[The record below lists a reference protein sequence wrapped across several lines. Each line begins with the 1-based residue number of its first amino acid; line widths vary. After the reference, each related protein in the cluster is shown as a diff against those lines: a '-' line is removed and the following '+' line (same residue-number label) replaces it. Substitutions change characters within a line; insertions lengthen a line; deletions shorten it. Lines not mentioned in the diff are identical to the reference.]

1 MAEKNSFVFYNEW
14 AEQVAII
21 ADAEGGAGVTLLF
34 SAIHE
39 YLADGETSMEM
50 SPVVRLV
57 FNQIRAQLDRDKA
70 KYKKVSSQRSD
81 AANARWQK
89 ADAEVCETMRN
100 DANECETMREDA
112 YIRSKD
118 KRSKVDDK
126 GVEEDDNES
135 PIGDNSLSVIGPAL
149 PAPQFAPESDPHK
162 LTDKGLEQEF
172 EALWILYPRK
182 AGKADAL
189 RHYKAARKNGTSYDE
204 VEQGI
209 IRYTRHIEDEKTDPQ
224 YIAMGSTWF
233 CGHRWEDV
241 YARHG
246 PKPGSLEWIAQL

>member
-39 YLADGETSMEM
+39 YLTDGETTMEM

-89 ADAEVCETMRN
+89 ADADECETMQN
-100 DANECETMREDA
+100 DANVCETMREDA
-112 YIRSKD
+112 HIRSKD
-118 KRSKVDDK
+118 KRNKDDDK
-126 GVEEDDNES
+126 GVEEDVDVS
-135 PIGDNSLSVIGPAL
+135 PIGDNSLSVIGL
-149 PAPQFAPESDPHK
+149 PAPTFVGETDPK
-162 LTDKGLEQEF
+162 RMTDSVLDEEF
-172 EALWILYPRK
+172 DVLWSKYPRRV
-182 AGKADAL
+182 GKKDAL
-189 RHYKAARKNGTSYDE
+189 RHYKAARKE
-204 VEQGI
+204 A
-209 IRYTRHIEDEKTDPQ
+209 IRFEDIDRGLDKYIEYCRGKPEQ
-224 YIAMGSTWF
+224 YIMQGSTWF
-233 CGHRWEDV
+233 CGHHWEDE
-241 YARHG
+241 RHRQ
-246 PKPGSLEWIAQL
+246 KSDFERIWDL

>member
-39 YLADGETSMEM
+39 YLTDGETTMEM

-89 ADAEVCETMRN
+89 ADADECETMQN
-100 DANECETMREDA
+100 DANVCETMREDA
-112 YIRSKD
+112 HIRSKD
-118 KRSKVDDK
+118 KRNKDDDK
-126 GVEEDDNES
+126 GVEEDVDVS
-135 PIGDNSLSVIGPAL
+135 PIGDNSLSVIGL
-149 PAPQFAPESDPHK
+149 PAPTFVGETDPK
-162 LTDKGLEQEF
+162 RMTDSVLDEEF
-172 EALWILYPRK
+172 DALWNKYPRRV
-182 AGKADAL
+182 GKKDAL
-189 RHYKAARKNGTSYDE
+189 RHYKAARKE
-204 VEQGI
+204 A
-209 IRYTRHIEDEKTDPQ
+209 IRFEDIDRGLDKYIEYCRGKPEQ
-224 YIAMGSTWF
+224 YIMQGSTWF
-233 CGHRWEDV
+233 CGHHWDDE
-241 YARHG
+241 RHRQ
-246 PKPGSLEWIAQL
+246 KSDFERIWDL

>member
-1 MAEKNSFVFYNEW
+1 MAEKSSFVFYNEW

-21 ADAEGGAGVTLLF
+21 ADAEGGAGVTFLF

-100 DANECETMREDA
+100 DAEVCETMRGDA

-118 KRSKVDDK
+118 KRNKDDDK
-126 GVEEDDNES
+126 GVEEDVDVS
-135 PIGDNSLSVIGPAL
+135 PNGDNSLSVIGHAL
-149 PAPQFAPESDPHK
+149 PAPQFVPESDPHK

-172 EALWILYPRK
+172 EALWLLYPRK

-189 RHYKAARKNGTSYDE
+189 RHYKATRKNGTSYDE

-209 IRYTRHIEDEKTDPQ
+209 IRYIRHIEDEHTDPQ

>member
-1 MAEKNSFVFYNEW
+1 MAEKSSFVFYNEW

-50 SPVVRLV
+50 PPVVRLV

-89 ADAEVCETMRN
+89 ADAEVCETMQN

-118 KRSKVDDK
+118 KRNKVDDK
-126 GVEEDDNES
+126 GVEEDVDVS
-135 PIGDNSLSVIGPAL
+135 PIGDNSLSVIGL
-149 PAPQFAPESDPHK
+149 PAPTFVGETDPK
-162 LTDKGLEQEF
+162 RMTDSVLDEEF
-172 EALWILYPRK
+172 DALWSKYPRRV
-182 AGKADAL
+182 GKKDAL
-189 RHYKAARKNGTSYDE
+189 RHYKAARKE
-204 VEQGI
+204 A
-209 IRYTRHIEDEKTDPQ
+209 IRFEDIDRGLDKYIEYCRGKPEQ
-224 YIAMGSTWF
+224 YIMQGSTWF
-233 CGHRWEDV
+233 CGRHWEDE
-241 YARHG
+241 RHRQ
-246 PKPGSLEWIAQL
+246 KSDFERIWDL

>member
-39 YLADGETSMEM
+39 YLTDGETTMEM

-89 ADAEVCETMRN
+89 ADADECETMQN
-100 DANECETMREDA
+100 DANVCETMREDA
-112 YIRSKD
+112 HIRSKD
-118 KRSKVDDK
+118 KRNKDDDK
-126 GVEEDDNES
+126 GVEEDVDVS
-135 PIGDNSLSVIGPAL
+135 PIGDNSLSVIGL
-149 PAPQFAPESDPHK
+149 PAPTFVGETDPK
-162 LTDKGLEQEF
+162 RMTDSVLDEEF
-172 EALWILYPRK
+172 DALWSKYPRRV
-182 AGKADAL
+182 GKKDAL
-189 RHYKAARKNGTSYDE
+189 RHYKAARKE
-204 VEQGI
+204 A
-209 IRYTRHIEDEKTDPQ
+209 IRFEDIDRGLDKYIEYCRGKPEQ
-224 YIAMGSTWF
+224 YIMQGSTWF
-233 CGHRWEDV
+233 CGHHWDDE
-241 YARHG
+241 RHRQ
-246 PKPGSLEWIAQL
+246 KSDFERIWDL

>member
-39 YLADGETSMEM
+39 YLTDGETTMEM

-89 ADAEVCETMRN
+89 ADA
-100 DANECETMREDA
+100 NECETMREDA
-112 YIRSKD
+112 HIRSKD
-118 KRSKVDDK
+118 KRNKDDDK
-126 GVEEDDNES
+126 GVEEDVDVS
-135 PIGDNSLSVIGPAL
+135 PIGDASLSVIGL
-149 PAPQFAPESDPHK
+149 PAPTFVGETDPK
-162 LTDKGLEQEF
+162 RMTDSVLDEEF
-172 EALWILYPRK
+172 DALWSKYPRRV
-182 AGKADAL
+182 GKKDAL
-189 RHYKAARKNGTSYDE
+189 RHYKAARKE
-204 VEQGI
+204 A
-209 IRYTRHIEDEKTDPQ
+209 IRFEDIDRGLDKYIEYCRGKPEQ
-224 YIAMGSTWF
+224 YIMQGSTWF
-233 CGHRWEDV
+233 CGHHWDDE
-241 YARHG
+241 RHRQ
-246 PKPGSLEWIAQL
+246 KSDFERIWDL

>member
-1 MAEKNSFVFYNEW
+1 MAEKSSFVFYNEW

-39 YLADGETSMEM
+39 YLADGETSVEM
-50 SPVVRLV
+50 PPVVRLV

-89 ADAEVCETMRN
+89 ADAEVCETMRS

-118 KRSKVDDK
+118 KRSKDDDK
-126 GVEEDDNES
+126 GVEEDVDVS
-135 PIGDNSLSVIGPAL
+135 PIGDSSLSVIGL
-149 PAPQFAPESDPHK
+149 PAPTFVGETDPK
-162 LTDKGLEQEF
+162 RMTDSVLDEEF
-172 EALWILYPRK
+172 DVLWSKYPRRV
-182 AGKADAL
+182 GKKDAL
-189 RHYKAARKNGTSYDE
+189 RHYKAARKE
-204 VEQGI
+204 A
-209 IRYTRHIEDEKTDPQ
+209 IRFEDIDRGLDKYIEYCRGKPEQ
-224 YIAMGSTWF
+224 YIMQGSTWF
-233 CGHRWEDV
+233 CGHHWEDE
-241 YARHG
+241 RHRQ
-246 PKPGSLEWIAQL
+246 KSDFERIWDL

>member
-39 YLADGETSMEM
+39 YLADGETTMEM

-89 ADAEVCETMRN
+89 ADADECEAMRN
-100 DANECETMREDA
+100 DANLCETMREDA
-112 YIRSKD
+112 HIRSKD
-118 KRSKVDDK
+118 KRNKDDDK
-126 GVEEDDNES
+126 GVEEDVDVS
-135 PIGDNSLSVIGPAL
+135 PIGDNSLSVIGL
-149 PAPQFAPESDPHK
+149 PAPTFVGETDPQRM
-162 LTDKGLEQEF
+162 TDSVLDEEF
-172 EALWILYPRK
+172 DALWSKYPRRV
-182 AGKADAL
+182 GKKDAL
-189 RHYKAARKNGTSYDE
+189 RHYKAARKE
-204 VEQGI
+204 A
-209 IRYTRHIEDEKTDPQ
+209 IRFEDIDRGLDKYIEYCRGKPEQ
-224 YIAMGSTWF
+224 YIMQGSTWF
-233 CGHRWEDV
+233 CGHHWDDE
-241 YARHG
+241 RHRQ
-246 PKPGSLEWIAQL
+246 KSDFERIWDL

>member
-39 YLADGETSMEM
+39 YLADGETTMEM

-112 YIRSKD
+112 HIRSKD
-118 KRSKVDDK
+118 KRSKDDDK
-126 GVEEDDNES
+126 GVEEDVDVS
-135 PIGDNSLSVIGPAL
+135 PNGDNSLSVIGL
-149 PAPQFAPESDPHK
+149 PAPTFVGETDPK
-162 LTDKGLEQEF
+162 RMTDSVLDEEF
-172 EALWILYPRK
+172 DTLWSKYPRRV
-182 AGKADAL
+182 GKKDAL
-189 RHYKAARKNGTSYDE
+189 RHYKAARKE
-204 VEQGI
+204 A
-209 IRYTRHIEDEKTDPQ
+209 IRFEDIDRGLDKYIEYCRGKPEQ
-224 YIAMGSTWF
+224 YIMQGSTWF
-233 CGHRWEDV
+233 CGHHWDDE
-241 YARHG
+241 RHRQ
-246 PKPGSLEWIAQL
+246 KSDFERIWDL